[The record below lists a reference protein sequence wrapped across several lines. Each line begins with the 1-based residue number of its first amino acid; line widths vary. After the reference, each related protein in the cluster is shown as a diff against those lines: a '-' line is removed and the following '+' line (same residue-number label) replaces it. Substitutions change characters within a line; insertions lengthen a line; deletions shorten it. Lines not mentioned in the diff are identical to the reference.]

1 MYKNEGRG
9 GVVPNSLSLKLPTV
23 MIFQVFLTGQ
33 QPFPEGTGGAV
44 YFSWPP
50 TQPELGT
57 EPAWQYLGMI
67 SNQKPSAIFK
77 ISKLKTKPVNSNI
90 GMYFSGGMGLQKT
103 VINAQLGISIESL
116 STLEGLASSAAA
128 AATETS
134 PATRFSYIKN

>member
-1 MYKNEGRG
+1 
-9 GVVPNSLSLKLPTV
+9 

-57 EPAWQYLGMI
+57 ETAWQYLGMI

-77 ISKLKTKPVNSNI
+77 ISKLKTNPVNTNI
-90 GMYFSGGMGLQKT
+90 GMYFSGGIGLQKT
-103 VINAQLGISIESL
+103 VINAQLGVSVESL
-116 STLEGLASSAAA
+116 STLERLASSAAA

-134 PATRFSYIKN
+134 PASRFSYINI